1 MTAYTRRITRKGQ
14 VTIPIEIRRS
24 LGIADGDRVDF
35 VQENGA
41 VRIIP
46 TDSVTARTYGILHR
60 YARVPPPT
68 AEEEREAFEWAVAQ
82 EVWESMN
89 R

>member
-1 MTAYTRRITRKGQ
+1 MAAYTRKITRKGQ

-24 LGIADGDRVDF
+24 LGVDEGDRVDF
-35 VQENGA
+35 VQDNGT
-41 VRIIP
+41 VRIVP
-46 TDSVTARTYGILHR
+46 TGSVAERTYGALHR
-60 YARVPPPT
+60 YARIPPLS
-68 AEEEREAFEWAVAQ
+68 AEEERDAFEQAVAQ